1 MATPRATSSNP
12 RSIRM
17 QIRIP
22 RHFIFETR
30 FNLCRCSSD
39 QPERA
44 ANSTSRLPVFHY
56 KFQEESSAKMEQDE
70 NERSPLF
77 YSPLIRRSVLITF
90 LKTFLLPYE
99 SLTLKVGAHPLLL
112 LHLADY
118 GFPYFQDFYKRI
130 PFKSSHCSRRWVSTA
145 WFLALRLRK

>member
-30 FNLCRCSSD
+30 FSLCRCSSD
-39 QPERA
+39 QPERP
-44 ANSTSRLPVFHY
+44 ANSTSPRP
-56 KFQEESSAKMEQDE
+56 SSITSSRKNRPRRWNRMKTSA
-70 NERSPLF
+70 LLFF

-90 LKTFLLPYE
+90 LKTFLLPCE

-118 GFPYFQDFYKRI
+118 GFPYFQDFYKRT
-130 PFKSSHCSRRWVSTA
+130 PFKSSHCSRR
-145 WFLALRLRK
+145 